1 MGELNFEGMALLGKR
16 KLFENKIL
24 EDRGGEVL
32 CDGKMPRRFCVSLV
46 AAVVGISFCVAT
58 SMSCSALL
66 NFGFVRGVFAKFCAA

>member
-1 MGELNFEGMALLGKR
+1 MKAWLFWEKR
-16 KLFENKIL
+16 KLFENNIL
-24 EDRGGEVL
+24 ADQGSFEVL
-32 CDGKMPRRFCVSLV
+32 CDGKMPGRFCVSLV

>member
-1 MGELNFEGMALLGKR
+1 MKAWLFWEKR

-32 CDGKMPRRFCVSLV
+32 CDGKMPGRFCVSLV
-46 AAVVGISFCVAT
+46 AAVVGNSFCIAT

-66 NFGFVRGVFAKFCAA
+66 NFGFVRGVFAKFCDA